1 MTRRFNFLS
10 AIGLTLLFGTM
21 AFAQQK
27 SIFDD
32 DVVKDPDGQ
41 HKEWRA
47 GNTKYPS
54 KPRDMWELGLHAGI
68 LTISGDVNPWRPI
81 PGYAFGLSLRKS
93 LGYVFSVRLT
103 GHYGVTC
110 GVNFQPNQAGAW
122 VNNRIGGRSDLPAAS
137 NGRNGYG
144 SITVIDA
151 DPADNGNEVYREG
164 SGIPWFANYQNRY
177 FEAALQG
184 IFNLNN
190 LQFHKDKNKWN
201 LYVFGGGGGNI
212 YSVYHDA
219 LNDGALYEQEFTQ
232 LAADIYGGNSEYNR
246 DTPDGRRAIRNYL
259 INDVLDRDF
268 ETSGE
273 QWGNLWN
280 FAGSEDNEGA
290 VRVGKA
296 LANAGVGFGYR
307 LNDRI
312 TLSLEY
318 QATFSDDDLL
328 DGYRWHDSGVPGSHS
343 NTDVDFTRDVDVP
356 HYKNLRLNFHLG
368 SFEKAVMPLWWLN
381 PLDAPYEQIARA
393 VRKPEGCPPDD
404 EDGDGVLDCIDREP
418 NTPADCPV
426 DTRGVTLDS
435 DSDGIPDCQDK
446 EPYSPPGCPVDA
458 EGVAQCP
465 ETGLTEEDVIR
476 IGNEQAWPNEP
487 YVVPDIPEPCANEW
501 YLPMVHFDLDK
512 YYLKPEFYPQLHHV
526 ANTMLRCP
534 GIQVVV
540 TGHTDARLPNEYNDV
555 LSYKRAEKVISY
567 LTNNYGIDRSRLIL
581 QYGGENNH
589 IVTGLG
595 DNHSGK
601 KEVEIGQYMN
611 RRVEIRVARGESEQ
625 GRPAYSGNWDAV
637 GNDTPTSSRDG
648 NIYSGNPGAGY

>member
-10 AIGLTLLFGTM
+10 AIALTLLFGTM

-93 LGYVFSVRLT
+93 LGYVFSVRVT

-110 GVNFQPNQAGAW
+110 GVNFQANQAGAYQ
-122 VNNRIGGRSDLPAAS
+122 NRQLRNVGGV
-137 NGRNGYG
+137 GYG
-144 SITVIDA
+144 SQVRFNPNPNST
-151 DPADNGNEVYREG
+151 NEVFSVG
-164 SGIPWFANYQNRY
+164 SGIPWFANYENRY
-177 FEAALQG
+177 FEAAIQG

-190 LQFHKDKNKWN
+190 LQFHKEKNKWN

-212 YSVYHDA
+212 YSLRYDA
-219 LNDGALYEQEFTQ
+219 LNGENVYDSEFRNLQASIT
-232 LAADIYGGNSEYNR
+232 GSNPEWNR
-246 DTPDGRRAIRNYL
+246 DTPAGRRAIRNEL
-259 INDVLDRDF
+259 INNILDGEF
-268 ETSGE
+268 ETPGE
-273 QWGNLWN
+273 VWGNLWN
-280 FAGSEDNEGA
+280 FAGSSDEEGA
-290 VRVGKA
+290 IGVGKA

-307 LNDRI
+307 LTDRV
-312 TLSLEY
+312 TLALEY
-318 QATFSDDDLL
+318 QVTFSDDDLL
-328 DGYRWHDSGVPGSHS
+328 DGYRWHDSGTTAGS
-343 NTDVDFTRDVDVP
+343 DVDFTRDVDVP

-368 SFEKAVMPLWWLN
+368 SFEKRVMPLWWLN
-381 PLDAPYEQIARA
+381 PLDAPYEQIARNT
-393 VRKPEGCPPDD
+393 RKPQGCPPDD

-465 ETGLTEEDVIR
+465 KPEPGLTEADVIR
-476 IGNEQAWPNEP
+476 IGNEQRWPNEP
-487 YVVPDIPEPCANEW
+487 LPPPIEPCANEW

-567 LTNNYGIDRSRLIL
+567 LTNNYGIERSRLIL
-581 QYGGENNH
+581 QYGGENNN

-595 DNHSGK
+595 EGHTGK

-637 GNDTPTSSRDG
+637 GKDTPTSSRSG

>member
-10 AIGLTLLFGTM
+10 AIALTLLFGTM

-68 LTISGDVNPWRPI
+68 FSISGDVNPWRPL

-103 GHYGVTC
+103 GHYGITK
-110 GVNFQPNQAGAW
+110 GVNFQPNMAGAYENGQLRN
-122 VNNRIGGRSDLPAAS
+122 VGGT
-137 NGRNGYG
+137 GYG
-144 SITVIDA
+144 KQTWVTPGQLPFSV
-151 DPADNGNEVYREG
+151 G
-164 SGIPWFANYQNRY
+164 SGLPWYANYENRY
-177 FEAALQG
+177 LEASIQG

-190 LQFHKDKNKWN
+190 LQFHKDKNMWN
-201 LYVFGGGGGNI
+201 LYLFGGGGGNI
-212 YSVYHDA
+212 YSLYYDA
-219 LNDGALYEQEFTQ
+219 LDGSGNTYSEFEALRQ
-232 LAADIYGGNSEYNR
+232 DINSNPEYDR
-246 DTPDGRRAIRNYL
+246 DTRSGRRAIRERL
-259 INDVLDRDF
+259 INDILDGDF
-268 ETSGE
+268 ETPGE
-273 QWGNLWN
+273 VWGNLWN
-280 FAGSEDNEGA
+280 FQGTPDSEGA
-290 VRVGKA
+290 DRVGKA

-307 LNDRI
+307 LSDRI
-312 TLSLEY
+312 TLALEY
-318 QATFSDDDLL
+318 QVSFSDDDLL
-328 DGYRWHDSGVPGSHS
+328 DGYRWAGTSAAPHA
-343 NTDVDFTRDVDVP
+343 DVDFTRDVDVP

-368 SFEKAVMPLWWLN
+368 SFDKAVMPLWWLN
-381 PLDAPYEQIARA
+381 PLDAPYEQIARNT
-393 VRKPEGCPPDD
+393 RKEVGCPPDD

-465 ETGLTEEDVIR
+465 EPPAPYGDADVEAVGDR
-476 IGNEQAWPNEP
+476 LGWGNHTPPTPA
-487 YVVPDIPEPCANEW
+487 IEPCANEW

-534 GIQVVV
+534 GVQVVV
-540 TGHTDARLPNEYNDV
+540 TGHTDARLPNQYNDV

-581 QYGGENNH
+581 QYGGEANP

-595 DNHSGK
+595 ENHTGK
-601 KEVEIGQYMN
+601 QEVEIGQYMN

-625 GRPAYSGNWDAV
+625 GRPAYDGNWDNV
-637 GNDTPTSSRDG
+637 GKDTPRSSRSG

>member
-10 AIGLTLLFGTM
+10 AIALTLLFGTM

-41 HKEWRA
+41 HKEWRS

-68 LTISGDVNPWRPI
+68 FSISGDVNPWRPI

-103 GHYGVTC
+103 GHYGVTR
-110 GVNFQPNQAGAW
+110 GVNFQASQAGAW
-122 VNNRIGGRSDLPAAS
+122 QNKQLRSFNNGAIS
-137 NGRNGYG
+137 GYG
-144 SITVIDA
+144 SQVRFNPNPNATDEVFTV
-151 DPADNGNEVYREG
+151 GEG
-164 SGIPWFANYQNRY
+164 VPWFANYENKY
-177 FEAALQG
+177 FEASIQG

-190 LQFHKDKNKWN
+190 LQFHKEQNKWN

-212 YSVYHDA
+212 YTLNYDA
-219 LNDGALYEQEFTQ
+219 LDGDNGIYDTQ
-232 LAADIYGGNSEYNR
+232 FRQLQADITGANPKYDR
-246 DTPDGRRAIRNYL
+246 DTPDGRREIRNQL
-259 INDVLDRDF
+259 IDNILDGDF
-268 ETSGE
+268 ETPGE
-273 QWGNLWN
+273 VWGNLWN
-280 FAGSEDNEGA
+280 FAGPSDKDGA
-290 VRVGKA
+290 TSVGKA

-307 LNDRI
+307 LSDRI
-312 TLSLEY
+312 TLALEY

-328 DGYRWHDSGVPGSHS
+328 DGYRWHDSGTTP
-343 NTDVDFTRDVDVP
+343 NADVDFTRDVDVP

-368 SFEKAVMPLWWLN
+368 SFEKRVIPLWWLN
-381 PLDAPYEQIARA
+381 PLDAPYEQIARNT
-393 VRKPEGCPPDD
+393 RKESGCPPDD
-404 EDGDGVLDCIDREP
+404 EDGDGVLDCIDKEP

-435 DSDGIPDCQDK
+435 DSDGIPDCQD
-446 EPYSPPGCPVDA
+446 EEVYSPPGCPVDA
-458 EGVAQCP
+458 KGVAQCP
-465 ETGLTEEDVIR
+465 VEPPYTDSDVMKLAEENGW
-476 IGNEQAWPNEP
+476 GNPP
-487 YVVPDIPEPCANEW
+487 YVPPIEPCSNEW
-501 YLPMVHFDLDK
+501 YLPMIHFDLDK

-540 TGHTDARLPNEYNDV
+540 TGHTDARLPNQYNDV
-555 LSYKRAEKVISY
+555 LSYKRAEKVVSY

-581 QYGGENNH
+581 QYGGEANP
-589 IVTGLG
+589 IVTSLG
-595 DNHSGK
+595 DNHTGK
-601 KEVEIGQYMN
+601 QEVEIGQYMN
-611 RRVEIRVARGESEQ
+611 RRVEVRVARGESEA
-625 GRPAYSGNWDAV
+625 GRPAYDGNWDSV
-637 GNDTPTSSRDG
+637 GKDTPRSSRSG

>member
-10 AIGLTLLFGTM
+10 AIALTLLFGTM

-81 PGYAFGLSLRKS
+81 PGFAFGLSLRKS

-103 GHYGVTC
+103 GHYGITR
-110 GVNFQPNQAGAW
+110 GVNFQANQAGAYA
-122 VNNRIGGRSDLPAAS
+122 NTQLRNLGGE
-137 NGRNGYG
+137 GYG
-144 SITVIDA
+144 SQVRFNPNPNAQD
-151 DPADNGNEVYREG
+151 EVFRVG
-164 SGIPWFANYQNRY
+164 SGIPWFANYRNRY
-177 FEAALQG
+177 FEAAIQG

-190 LQFHKDKNKWN
+190 LQFHKEKNKWN

-212 YSVYHDA
+212 YSLDYDA
-219 LNDGALYEQEFTQ
+219 LNGSALYDSEFRDLQVAVT
-232 LAADIYGGNSEYNR
+232 GGNPEFDR
-246 DTPDGRRAIRNYL
+246 DTPEGRRAIRNEL
-259 INDVLDRDF
+259 INNILDGEF
-268 ETSGE
+268 ETPGE
-273 QWGNLWN
+273 QWGHLWN
-280 FAGSEDNEGA
+280 FAGAADSDGA
-290 VRVGKA
+290 TRVGKA

-328 DGYRWHDSGVPGSHS
+328 DGYRWHDSGTTFAS
-343 NTDVDFTRDVDVP
+343 DVDFTRDVDVP

-368 SFEKAVMPLWWLN
+368 SFDKAVMPLWWLN

-404 EDGDGVLDCIDREP
+404 EDNDGVLDCIDREP

-465 ETGLTEEDVIR
+465 EKGLTEDDVIR
-476 IGNEQAWPNEP
+476 IGNEQRWPNEP
-487 YVVPDIPEPCANEW
+487 VVIPPPIEPCANEW

-512 YYLKPEFYPQLHHV
+512 YYLKPEFYPQMHHV

-534 GIQVVV
+534 GVQVVV
-540 TGHTDARLPNEYNDV
+540 TGHTDARLPNQYNDV

-581 QYGGENNH
+581 QWGGEANP
-589 IVTGLG
+589 IVTNLG
-595 DNHSGK
+595 EDHTGK
-601 KEVEIGQYMN
+601 QEVEIGQYMN

-625 GRPAYSGNWDAV
+625 GRPAYDGNWDSV
-637 GNDTPTSSRDG
+637 GADTPQSSRSG
-648 NIYSGNPGAGY
+648 KIYSGNPGAGY

>member
-10 AIGLTLLFGTM
+10 AVALTLLFGTM

-27 SIFDD
+27 SIIDD

-54 KPRDMWELGLHAGI
+54 KPRDMWELGLHGGI
-68 LTISGDVNPWRPI
+68 FEISGDVNPWRPL

-103 GHYGVTC
+103 GHYGITK
-110 GVNFQPNQAGAW
+110 GVNFQALQAGAFA
-122 VNNRIGGRSDLPAAS
+122 NNQLRSVGGTGYGSQVRLNPNPAAS
-137 NGRNGYG
+137 
-144 SITVIDA
+144 D
-151 DPADNGNEVYREG
+151 EVFTAG
-164 SGIPWFANYQNRY
+164 SGLPWFSN
-177 FEAALQG
+177 FENKYLEASIQG
-184 IFNLNN
+184 VFNLNN
-190 LQFHKDKNKWN
+190 LKFHKERNDWN
-201 LYVFGGGGGNI
+201 LYLFGGGGGNI
-212 YSVYHDA
+212 YSVYYDA
-219 LNDGALYEQEFTQ
+219 LDASGNTYSEFATLQ
-232 LAADIYGGNSEYNR
+232 SQITGSNPTYDR
-246 DTPDGRRAIRNYL
+246 DTREGRRDIRERL
-259 INDVLDRDF
+259 INEILDGDF
-268 ETSGE
+268 ETPGE
-273 QWGNLWN
+273 VWGNLWN
-280 FAGSEDNEGA
+280 FQGTSDKEGA
-290 VRVGKA
+290 DKVGKA

-307 LNDRI
+307 LSDRI
-312 TLSLEY
+312 TLALEY
-318 QATFSDDDLL
+318 QVTFSDDDLL
-328 DGYRWHDSGVPGSHS
+328 DGYRWAQTSATP
-343 NTDVDFTRDVDVP
+343 NADVDFTRDVDVP

-368 SFEKAVMPLWWLN
+368 SFEKRVMPLWWLN
-381 PLDAPYEQIARA
+381 PLDAPYEQIAA
-393 VRKPEGCPPDD
+393 NTRKPSGCPPDD

-435 DSDGIPDCQDK
+435 DSDGIPDCEDK

-465 ETGLTEEDVIR
+465 DPPAPYDDEDVMALADKY
-476 IGNEQAWPNEP
+476 GWGD
-487 YVVPDIPEPCANEW
+487 YPDPIEPCSNEW

-534 GIQVVV
+534 GLQVVV
-540 TGHTDARLPNEYNDV
+540 TGHTDARLPNQYNDV

-581 QYGGENNH
+581 QWGGEKNP

-595 DNHSGK
+595 DSHTGK

-611 RRVEIRVARGESEQ
+611 RRVEVRVARGESEQ
-625 GRPAYSGNWDAV
+625 GRPAYDGNWDSV
-637 GNDTPTSSRDG
+637 DISTS
-648 NIYSGNPGAGY
+648 